1 MGTAACTFQYL
12 TLGVINREK
21 GKEIGWAS
29 LNVFFFL
36 KNSMVGKRKQKIS
49 VSQISQIFMN
59 TVFYEDSNFSEE
71 AWSRS
76 ASLKVTTKTT
86 HNFFSIVGKI
96 VQLMPHYVLF
106 KGKRCFWISNYLLI
120 VRSCAKSYHAV
131 MCQKLCGVP
140 RRAAK
145 KEQPVHW
152 LDTVIKKP
160 KVWNCW

>member
-1 MGTAACTFQYL
+1 MHFSILDFGCYKSW
-12 TLGVINREK
+12 K
-21 GKEIGWAS
+21 GKGDWLS
-29 LNVFFFL
+29 FFKCFFFL

-106 KGKRCFWISNYLLI
+106 KGKRCLWISNYLLI